1 MTERDKPGHA
11 PEGVS
16 PLFQHSESEES
27 IQTSQF
33 RDSELVSMMGEGSN
47 EVSPDDLAGRMGQ
60 AFVNAKKL
68 TQDEVVRIVRLQRR
82 KRIRFGEA
90 AIRMGLLTE
99 EDVHEV
105 LARQF
110 NYQTI
115 AKHSGGSQRK
125 ISSRLLIS
133 HSPYSAEAEA
143 IRRFRSEILLRAGEP
158 DCLVITL
165 VSPNSREGK
174 SHLAA
179 SLAIAFAQ
187 LNLKTLLID
196 ANLRKPSQHQF
207 FDLSNKTGL
216 STMLVGRTLPTLDL
230 SHTVTDHL
238 NVITAGPKPPNPSEI
253 LSQPALSELL
263 DKFRPD
269 VKVIIIDTPPTRVG
283 PDAQIIAPQAGNVI
297 MVCRRDST
305 SITALHKAYRDME
318 TTSVRILGSF
328 FNTVP
333 TTAGMSVGVLRRW
346 LGRMGRSSDSE

>member
-1 MTERDKPGHA
+1 MTDHNKSGH
-11 PEGVS
+11 PSDGDS
-16 PLFQHSESEES
+16 PVFEHSESDES

-33 RDSELVSMMGEGSN
+33 SDSELVSVIGDGTGDAQA
-47 EVSPDDLAGRMGQ
+47 DDLTGRMGQ
-60 AFVNAKKL
+60 AFVSAKKL
-68 TQDEVVRIVRLQRR
+68 TQEEVVRIVQLQRR

-90 AIRMGLLTE
+90 AIRLGLLTE

-105 LARQF
+105 LAQQF

-115 AKHSGGSQRK
+115 AKHGAGSRRK

-143 IRRFRSEILLRAGEP
+143 IRRFRSEILLRTGEQ
-158 DCLVITL
+158 DCLVIAL

-196 ANLRKPSQHQF
+196 ANLRKPAQHQF
-207 FDLSNKTGL
+207 FDLGNKTGL
-216 STMLVGRTLPTLDL
+216 STMLAGRTLPTLDL
-230 SHTVTDHL
+230 SHTITQHL

-269 VKVIIIDTPPTRVG
+269 VKVIIIDSPPTRVG

-297 MVCRRDST
+297 MVCRKDET
-305 SITALHKAYRDME
+305 SVAALHKAYRDME

-333 TTAGMSVGVLRRW
+333 EPVGMSVGKLRRW
-346 LGRMGRSSDSE
+346 LGRLGRRSDQE